1 VSKGNRNQLRGRY
14 RDGIIR
20 KALRGHPLGLAENRF
35 SDLISKHRFRIKQC
49 PGTMKRVFG
58 LYRSCYFDFIITHVQ
73 LPIAATGQYLLK
85 AAKKSHPP
93 HKNLLP
99 HNQNGKT
106 NINAEIEV
114 RQRGSLKKTI
124 KQKLCRRAGASLI
137 LCPTIK
143 LW

>member
-58 LYRSCYFDFIITHVQ
+58 LYRACYFDFIITHVQ

-93 HKNLLP
+93 HKKSATAQP
-99 HNQNGKT
+99 KRQNQYKRRNRSEAKWIT
-106 NINAEIEV
+106 KENNQTKIMPPC
-114 RQRGSLKKTI
+114 RGLFNSL
-124 KQKLCRRAGASLI
+124 SNN
-137 LCPTIK
+137 
-143 LW
+143 